1 MRDDEASGGVVVG
14 DEEEKKRRGEQQ
26 GLMGRRVGENSVD
39 SAPKCLPSRSVPRHH
54 PLLPCVLK
62 ASKLGRQPPLLGKN
76 TKAADRLKTGCAW
89 LLAASI

>member
-14 DEEEKKRRGEQQ
+14 DEEEKKRKGEQQ

-39 SAPKCLPSRSVPRHH
+39 SAPMCLPSLSVPRHH
-54 PLLPCVLK
+54 PFLPCVRK
-62 ASKLGRQPPLLGKN
+62 TFKRGRQPPLPGKN
-76 TKAADRLKTGCAW
+76 TKAADQPTTGSAW